1 MIKRLT
7 IVTLLLTVTL
17 AARAQSSLET
27 VFTLPDSVK
36 PFTIDMFYKVVIDHH
51 PVARQALLLSEMA
64 RQEIRLARGAF
75 DPKLEFMLSQKQ
87 FQDKTYYDL
96 RDAYI
101 YFPSQFPINPKI
113 GVEDNR
119 GVFVNPAENI
129 PDNRQYFAGL
139 SLPIGRGL
147 VTDDRRA
154 ALQQAKLFQSL
165 AEADQVKMVN
175 KILLEAAKEYWQW
188 YHAYYNYRLLNQATT
203 IASEIFRR
211 VKINNQ
217 LGEAAPIDTVQAKIT
232 LQTRLVEQQEAFLIF
247 QNAGITLSNY
257 LWDDQGQPL
266 QLGKQVA
273 PVLSNTDGETLALK
287 TAEDL
292 AVLARDRHPELIK
305 LRTKIEQLKVDE
317 SLAKEFLKPKLDLD
331 YTFLMPSS
339 SPTAF
344 NTDNYKLGIDFSFPI
359 LLRKERS
366 KLAQTRLKITGT
378 KLEQSL
384 AEREIVNEIN
394 TTFNEIINT
403 GNIIRQQTEMV
414 NLYDRILNAE
424 LLNLEQGESDLFKI
438 NIQQEKL
445 IQSQSKL
452 LKLQSEYEKFKAQ
465 LYWAAGVRNLG
476 LTTN

>member
-1 MIKRLT
+1 MIRRLT
-7 IVTLLLTVTL
+7 IATWLMAATLTTS
-17 AARAQSSLET
+17 AQSSLEA
-27 VFTLPDSVK
+27 VYTLPDSVK

-51 PVARQALLLSEMA
+51 PVARQASLLSEMA

-101 YFPSQFPINPKI
+101 YFPSQFPVNPKI
-113 GVEDNR
+113 GFEDNR
-119 GVFVNPAENI
+119 GVFVNPSETI

-147 VTDDRRA
+147 ITDDRRA
-154 ALQQAKLFQSL
+154 ALQQAKLFQNL

-175 KILLEAAKEYWQW
+175 KILLQAAKEYWQW
-188 YHAYYNYRLLNQATT
+188 YHAYYNYRLLNRATT

-211 VKINNQ
+211 VKINNE
-217 LGEAAPIDTVQAKIT
+217 LGEAAAIDTVQAKIT
-232 LQTRLVEQQEAFLIF
+232 LQTRLVEQQEAFLVF

-266 QLGKQVA
+266 QLGNQVA
-273 PVLSNTDGETLALK
+273 PVLNNADAETLSLK

-305 LRTKIEQLKVDE
+305 LRTKIQQLQVDE

-339 SPTAF
+339 SPTSF

-394 TTFNEIINT
+394 TTFNEIVNT

-424 LLNLEQGESDLFKI
+424 LINLEQGESDLFKI

-452 LKLQSEYEKFKAQ
+452 LKLQSEYEKYKAQ